1 MKRLI
6 LLLSI
11 LFTIL
16 LAIGFYYQQRSKL
29 LPVNESIFSF
39 VSSSTPIVLQLTL
52 DDRLAETFE
61 NADNQAYLFTAAY
74 LQEIKTCY
82 RLAKNNQAIKDVI
95 YNNNLLIA
103 FQPQTADHIVSTYIL
118 DVSNRPLENIAGF
131 IPSNDS
137 LAKAPAPTDFV
148 DTKIYHARIQ
158 ADSILHY
165 AKVGNYLIFSFQE
178 QEVQQAIR
186 AHLGIA
192 NFQKKQAFVNL
203 FNRYNTK
210 MTGIATIYINYQNFP
225 NFVNTFIKENYFST
239 FTDFKQ
245 LGNFGV
251 FSLDFSKDDWL
262 LKGKLN
268 YDAKNFISVFEGQQ
282 ASSSYLISFVPNASM
297 GFQDFILSDYSLF
310 RTKLKKYYALNKTYA
325 FNASIATQSKKLKT
339 NIEDLI
345 NNCAGVEYL
354 AISTGIDSAQIS
366 TDLVMMH
373 LTQVEDF
380 RKKILRINTLAH
392 HAKYQA
398 YKGRAIAKFPIPD
411 FMQMTMGVPFANF
424 QALHYCLLGD
434 RLLLAPTEKQ
444 LHWYIDAY
452 NTGNLISSSN
462 RFKTFNA
469 NLNAQYN
476 YLYYLPIVGNEKKCA
491 GILNEFTATNFTKP
505 LSWSAYDGLAYQFS
519 FDEQKVNTLFYLSKK
534 LQVPNSLKF
543 LWKYRSSVA
552 AKTAPVILPLAEPL
566 IVFQNDSNQIQILNI
581 AGKLIHTVAIK
592 EALIGEIHALKQAGT
607 YRILFNTANYLYFM
621 DANGK
626 AMPGF
631 PIKLAAATD
640 QTLSLINYQNTNEYR
655 VFINCTNQSIWAYDL
670 AGLPLIGWEGRRF
683 DSIQSPIQQVRI
695 NNKDYFFLHDKNGKF
710 YWISRKG
717 ETINS
722 PKDSSNS
729 TYNNPFYFV
738 ADTAEGKNRFV
749 STNQN
754 GAITSVY
761 FDGTIQQAKS
771 GLYSKSHLFL
781 QADVYGDSLQEQ
793 IYLDQNTL
801 YVFNNQ
807 TNLYTYQFSNKISQ
821 AAFPLKIDANTEG
834 LGVVSNLNNQFYM
847 FDRRGKLMLDFP
859 IPGNAKPSV
868 YQTKDK
874 AYLFILSKEGV
885 IFTYQ
890 TQF

>member
-1 MKRLI
+1 
-6 LLLSI
+6 
-11 LFTIL
+11 
-16 LAIGFYYQQRSKL
+16 
-29 LPVNESIFSF
+29 
-39 VSSSTPIVLQLTL
+39 LQLTL
-52 DDRLAETFE
+52 DDRLVETFE
-61 NADNQAYLFTAAY
+61 NTDNQAYLFTSAY

-82 RLAKNNQAIKDVI
+82 QLAKNNQAIKDVV

-103 FQPQTADHIVSTYIL
+103 FHPQTDDHIFATYIL

-131 IPSNDS
+131 IPTNDS
-137 LAKAPAPTDFV
+137 LVKAPDPSDFV
-148 DTKIYHARIQ
+148 DTKIYHARLQ

-210 MTGIATIYINYQNFP
+210 MTGIATIYVNYQNFP
-225 NFVNTFIKENYFST
+225 KFVNNFIKENYFST
-239 FTDFKQ
+239 FTDVNQ
-245 LGNFGV
+245 LGNFGI

-268 YDAKNFISVFEGQQ
+268 YDAKKFISVFEGQQ

-310 RTKLKKYYALNKTYA
+310 RTKLKKYYTLNKTYA
-325 FNASIATQSKKLKT
+325 FNATIAYQSKKLKT
-339 NIEDLI
+339 NLEDLI
-345 NNCAGVEYL
+345 NNCAGVEYI
-354 AISTGIDSAQIS
+354 AISTGIDSAHIT

-380 RKKILRINTLAH
+380 RKKILRINTLANH
-392 HAKYQA
+392 GKYQA

-411 FMQMTMGVPFANF
+411 FMQMTMGVPFAKF
-424 QALHYCLLGD
+424 EAQYYCLLGD
-434 RLLLAPTEKQ
+434 RLLLAPSVKQ
-444 LHWYIDAY
+444 LHCYIDAY

-462 RFKTFNA
+462 RFKTFNT

-476 YLYYLPIVGNEKKCA
+476 YLYYLPIVGNEKKCTSV
-491 GILNEFTATNFTKP
+491 LNEFTATNFSKP
-505 LSWSAYDGLAYQFS
+505 LNWSAYDGLAYQFS
-519 FDEQKVNTLFYLSKK
+519 FEEQKVNTLFYLSKK
-534 LQVPNSLKF
+534 IQVPNSLKF
-543 LWKYRSSVA
+543 LWKYRSSVGV
-552 AKTAPVILPLAEPL
+552 KTAPIILPLSAPL
-566 IVFQNDSNQIQILNI
+566 IVFQDDSNQLNILNI
-581 AGKLIHTVAIK
+581 TGKLINTVAIK
-592 EALIGEIHALKQAGT
+592 EALIGEMHTVKQAGT
-607 YRILFNTANYLYFM
+607 YRILFNTANYLYYL

-631 PIKLAAATD
+631 PIKLAAVTN
-640 QTLSLINYQNTNEYR
+640 QTLTLINYQNTNEYR
-655 VFINCTNQSIWAYDL
+655 VFINCANQSVWAYDL
-670 AGLPLIGWEGRRF
+670 TGLPLIGWEGRRL

-717 ETINS
+717 EIINS
-722 PKDSSNS
+722 PKDSTNS
-729 TYNNPFYFV
+729 TYTNPFFFIS
-738 ADTAEGKNRFV
+738 DTAEAKNRFV

-754 GAITSVY
+754 GTITSVY
-761 FDGTIQQAKS
+761 FDGSIQQAKFGS
-771 GLYSKSHLFL
+771 YSKSHMFI

-801 YVFNNQ
+801 QVYNQ
-807 TNLYTYQFSNKISQ
+807 QTKLYTYQFSNVINQ
-821 AAFPLKIDANTEG
+821 AAFPLKIDANTAG
-834 LGVVSNLNNQFYM
+834 LGVVSNINNQFYM

-868 YQTKDK
+868 YQTADK
-874 AYLFILSKEGV
+874 AYLVILSKEGV

>member
-6 LLLSI
+6 LLLAI

-39 VSSSTPIVLQLTL
+39 VASNTPIVIQITL
-52 DDRLAETFE
+52 DDRLVETFE

-74 LQEIKTCY
+74 LQEIKSCY
-82 RLAKNNQAIKDVI
+82 RLAKSNQAIKDVV

-103 FQPQTADHIVSTYIL
+103 FHPQSADHISATYIL
-118 DVSNRPLENIAGF
+118 DVSNRPLENIASF
-131 IPSNDS
+131 IPTNDS
-137 LAKAPAPTDFV
+137 LAKSSAPTDFV
-148 DTKIYHARIQ
+148 DTKIYHSFLQ

-165 AKVGNYLIFSFQE
+165 ARVGNYLIFSFQE

-203 FNRYNTK
+203 FNRYNSK

-225 NFVNTFIKENYFST
+225 KFVNTFIKDNYFST
-239 FTDFKQ
+239 FTDINQ

-268 YDAKNFISVFEGQQ
+268 YNTKNFIAVFEGQQ
-282 ASSSYLISFVPNASM
+282 ASSSYLISFVPNASI

-310 RTKLKKYYALNKTYA
+310 RSKLKKYYTVNHSFA
-325 FNASIATQSKKLKT
+325 FNNSIATQSKKLKT
-339 NIEDLI
+339 NLEDLI

-354 AISTGIDSAQIS
+354 AISTGIDSAHVA

-373 LTQVEDF
+373 LKQVEDF

-392 HAKYQA
+392 HAKYQS
-398 YKGRAIAKFPIPD
+398 YKGRAIAKFPISN
-411 FMQMTMGVPFANF
+411 FMQLTMGLPFAKF
-424 QALHYCLLGD
+424 EAQYYCLLGD
-434 RLLLAPTEKQ
+434 RLLLAPSEKQ

-476 YLYYLPIVGNEKKCA
+476 YLYYLPIVGNEKKCT
-491 GILNEFTATNFTKP
+491 GVLNEFTASNFTKP
-505 LSWSAYDGLAYQFS
+505 LNWSAYDGLAYQFS

-543 LWKYRSSVA
+543 LWKYSSAVA
-552 AKTAPVILPLAEPL
+552 AKTAPVIIPLSSPIL
-566 IVFQNDSNQIQILNI
+566 VFQDDSNRVHFLNM
-581 AGKLIHTVAIK
+581 AGKLLKTIAIK
-592 EALIGEIHALKQAGT
+592 EALIGEIRTVKQTGT
-607 YRILFNTANYLYFM
+607 YRILFNTANYLYYM
-621 DANGK
+621 DAN
-626 AMPGF
+626 AQSMPGF

-640 QTLSLINYQNTNEYR
+640 QALSLINYQNTYEYR
-655 VFINCTNQSIWAYDL
+655 VFINCVNQSVWAYDL
-670 AGLPLIGWEGRRF
+670 TGSVLLGWEGRRL

-695 NNKDYFFLHDKNGKF
+695 NNKDYFFLHTNKGKF

-717 ETINS
+717 EMLNS
-722 PKDSSNS
+722 PKDSSNN
-729 TYNNPFYFV
+729 TYTNPFYFIS
-738 ADTAEGKNRFV
+738 DTAESKNRFV

-754 GAITSVY
+754 GAITSIY
-761 FDGTIQQAKS
+761 FDGTIQQAKFGS
-771 GLYSKSHLFL
+771 YSKSHMFL

-801 YVFNNQ
+801 QVFNQQ
-807 TNLYTYQFSNKISQ
+807 TKLYSYQFSNVINQ
-821 AAFPLKIDANTEG
+821 AAFPLKIDANTAG

-868 YQTKDK
+868 YQTSDK
-874 AYLFILSKEGV
+874 AYLVILGPGGA
-885 IFTYQ
+885 IFAYQ